1 MSRTNQTT
9 NSREQATARAV
20 TKPTRPSGNW
30 LAKLP
35 LHLVNI
41 YRLTIKEMRSIRSD
55 PIMLVLVAYTF
66 TFAIYAAATGAST
79 EATNLSVGIVDE
91 DHSDLSRRIADGL
104 TPPTFKPAVE
114 IAATEIDPAMDL
126 QRFLFVIEIPPKFEA
141 DTLSGRQPSVQI
153 NVDATAVAQAF
164 NGMTYIENVI
174 LNDVTEF
181 ITGREG
187 PLGVPVKIVTN
198 AKFNPNFKSSWF
210 TSVMQV
216 INNLTMLTVILT
228 GAALIRERELGTVEH
243 LLVMPVVP
251 AEIMLSKIVA
261 NGIVILLAAGV
272 SLLLVVQWWLQ
283 VPIAGSTLL
292 FLGGSCFYVFTVA
305 ALGILLGT
313 VAATMGQFGLLAIPV
328 LLVMMLLS
336 GATTPLESMPVWL
349 KYLMMVISPTP
360 HFVIFAQD
368 VLYRG
373 ADASIVWPEIF
384 ATAVIGS
391 IYFGFAL
398 HRFRKVIFSG

>member
-1 MSRTNQTT
+1 MKTIPICHAALRMASR
-9 NSREQATARAV
+9 
-20 TKPTRPSGNW
+20 
-30 LAKLP
+30 L
-35 LHLVNI
+35 
-41 YRLTIKEMRSIRSD
+41 
-55 PIMLVLVAYTF
+55 
-66 TFAIYAAATGAST
+66 
-79 EATNLSVGIVDE
+79 
-91 DHSDLSRRIADGL
+91 
-104 TPPTFKPAVE
+104 PTFKPVVE
-114 IAATEIDPAMDL
+114 IAATEIDAAMDA

-141 DTLSGRQPSVQI
+141 DILSGRQPSVQI
-153 NVDATAVAQAF
+153 DVDATAAAQAF

-174 LNDVTEF
+174 LNYVTEF

-187 PLGVPVKIVTN
+187 LLGVPVKIVTN

-251 AEIMLSKIVA
+251 AEIMLSKILA
-261 NGIVILLAAGV
+261 NGIIILLAAGI

-336 GATTPLESMPVWL
+336 GATTPMESMPVWL
-349 KYLMMVISPTP
+349 QYLMMVISPTP

-373 ADASIVWPEIF
+373 ADVSIVWPEIF

-391 IYFGFAL
+391 VYFGFAL
-398 HRFRKVIFSG
+398 HRFRRVIFSG